1 MKPMTTL
8 PTLDLTVDP
17 QWIDEYG
24 HMNAAHYVGV
34 FDRHGFELLKA
45 FGVGLDYTAAS
56 NCGIY
61 TMRIDVNY
69 LREVVVGDPL
79 RLCARVLEADD
90 KRLLCLLELWQTR
103 GNYLAATME
112 QLSLHVDLS
121 ARRAVSFPPELAKRL
136 ALLAREHAQHP
147 LPPGFH
153 RSLPLVRQA
162 AAKA

>member
-1 MKPMTTL
+1 MKLMTTL

-45 FGVGLDYTAAS
+45 FGVGLDYTAES

-79 RLCARVLEADD
+79 RLCARVLDADD
-90 KRLLCLLELWQTR
+90 KRLVCLLELWQTS

-112 QLSLHVDLS
+112 QLSLHVDLG
-121 ARRAVSFPPELAKRL
+121 ARRAKPFPLELAERL
-136 ALLAREHAQHP
+136 ARLASEHAQQS
-147 LPPGFH
+147 LPIGFR
-153 RSLPLVRQA
+153 RSLPLGRQR
-162 AAKA
+162 